1 MERVD
6 QVNSD
11 AYFLARVSRVVLFG
25 SYLRP
30 ELDRLGDIDIAVEL
44 RPKESD
50 YQRVREATER
60 RLADLAD
67 RGRRVAGL
75 LARESWWGGGVA
87 FPEGAESR
95 DQPARLR
102 RREGTHRCGPS
113 PGDLPGCKA
122 TEEQA
127 EEEIDPDAPK
137 RGVVLTV
144 AATRRRTATSF
155 VLPGKVDSQ
164 SPQWAAQRNRTPPII
179 PDPGREPVSRNVRIA
194 RTRGGRQAGGVAER
208 PEIGPLCNVP
218 ACAFPYAELAF

>member
-1 MERVD
+1 MLFRSDERVLQEFLERVD

-137 RGVVLTV
+137 RGVVLRSRPPGGERQRHLCFLGKW
-144 AATRRRTATSF
+144 TRRVPNGRLKGIEPHLSF
-155 VLPGKVDSQ
+155 PTLGG
-164 SPQWAAQRNRTPPII
+164 SPLAAMY
-179 PDPGREPVSRNVRIA
+179 E
-194 RTRGGRQAGGVAER
+194 
-208 PEIGPLCNVP
+208 
-218 ACAFPYAELAF
+218 